1 MNILIVGCGKAGS
14 ILTRTLCQEEHDVT
28 VMDINSDLA
37 ISVVD
42 NFDAQGIT
50 GNGLIVKDLLS
61 AGVEQAHVVIAMT
74 DSDETNI
81 MCCMMA
87 RKCGARHA
95 IARVRNPMF
104 SEQIVFMREEL
115 DISMMINPEYQTAN
129 EIARMLRYPNAIHV
143 ESFAN
148 GRIELAEMRVTP
160 GGIMDGLVLSA
171 LPSKMK
177 LRLLVCAVMREDQ
190 CFIPDGNFV
199 LRGNDRIYIT
209 AAHSELSK
217 FYKQVGDV
225 KNRIR
230 SAVIVGGGK
239 ISYYLVR
246 QLLELGMQ
254 VKIIEQNLER
264 CEQLSEWFPK
274 ASIICA
280 DGTDQDILLEEGLA
294 NADACI
300 TLTGIDEENIILSLY
315 AKKIGVNKI
324 VTKINR
330 TSLLPISDSVGL
342 ENIVSPKNTTAALI
356 LQYIR
361 GKENSQGSNI
371 NTLYRLADDKLEAIE
386 FIVRGNAKYIGV
398 PLKKLKSVT
407 GFLIAGIIR
416 NNKRI
421 IPTGDDC
428 LKLNDSVIIV
438 TTRQK
443 VASLDAMFQPEEAG
457 R

>member
-1 MNILIVGCGKAGS
+1 
-14 ILTRTLCQEEHDVT
+14 
-28 VMDINSDLA
+28 
-37 ISVVD
+37 
-42 NFDAQGIT
+42 
-50 GNGLIVKDLLS
+50 
-61 AGVEQAHVVIAMT
+61 
-74 DSDETNI
+74 
-81 MCCMMA
+81 
-87 RKCGARHA
+87 
-95 IARVRNPMF
+95 
-104 SEQIVFMREEL
+104 
-115 DISMMINPEYQTAN
+115 
-129 EIARMLRYPNAIHV
+129 
-143 ESFAN
+143 
-148 GRIELAEMRVTP
+148 
-160 GGIMDGLVLSA
+160 
-171 LPSKMK
+171 
-177 LRLLVCAVMREDQ
+177 
-190 CFIPDGNFV
+190 
-199 LRGNDRIYIT
+199 DRIYIT

-225 KNRIR
+225 KNRIK
-230 SAVIVGGGK
+230 SVMIVGGGK
-239 ISYYLVR
+239 ISYYLIR

-254 VKIIEQNLER
+254 VKIIEQDLKR

-274 ASIICA
+274 ADIICA
-280 DGTDQDILLEEGLA
+280 DGTDQDILLEEGIA

-300 TLTGIDEENIILSLY
+300 TLTGIDEENIVLSLY

-361 GKENSQGSNI
+361 GKENTQGSNI

-386 FIVRGNAKYIGV
+386 FIVRGNADYIGV
-398 PLKKLKSVT
+398 PLKKLKSGS

-428 LKLNDSVIIV
+428 LKTNDSVIIV

-443 VASLDAMFQPEEAG
+443 VTSLDAMFHAG
-457 R
+457 GEV